1 MFHYLLKKTSRYLLF
16 LAFAIPV
23 LGFISLAIQTK
34 QFPIED
40 DAKKVK
46 SVVDTVVEKASKEKS
61 VEDTLLDIATN
72 EAEQAYVQ
80 NIIYLD
86 NFPVKNGKLSSRYGM
101 RKDPF
106 SGKRRMHRGIDIKAK
121 RGSDVFPIGT
131 GTVIFSGRKPGF
143 GKIIEIQHGRT
154 IVSRYA
160 HLKKSFVKKGQIV
173 KKTDVIAQVGNTG
186 RSTGP
191 HLHLEV
197 VINDKTVDPKIFM
210 IGGLARN

>member
-1 MFHYLLKKTSRYLLF
+1 MSHYLLKKTSRYLLF
-16 LAFAIPV
+16 LAFSIPV
-23 LGFISLAIQTK
+23 LGFISLAIQTQ

-40 DAKKVK
+40 DAKKIK
-46 SVVDTVVEKASKEKS
+46 TVVETPPKQKS
-61 VEDTLLDIATN
+61 VEDTLLDIVTN

-121 RGSDVFPIGT
+121 RGSDVFPVGT

-160 HLKKSFVKKGQIV
+160 HLKKSLVKKGQTV
-173 KKTDVIAQVGNTG
+173 SKTDVIAQVGNTG

-191 HLHLEV
+191 HLHLEIA
-197 VINDKTVDPKIFM
+197 INDKTVDPKIFM
-210 IGGLARN
+210 IGGLASK